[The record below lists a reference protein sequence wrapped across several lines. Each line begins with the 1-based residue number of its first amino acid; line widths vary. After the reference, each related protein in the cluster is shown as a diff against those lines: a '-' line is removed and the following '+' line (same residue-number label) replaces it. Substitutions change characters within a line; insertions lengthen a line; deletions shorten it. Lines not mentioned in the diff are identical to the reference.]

1 MGSVFSDFAYLL
13 TILLDLI
20 GLVLILE
27 CLFYFVPGASLNR
40 IRKALFY
47 LTFPV
52 LSWSDRFFS
61 VRVGLFN
68 SRGLLTALLLWS
80 IIYLGMP
87 WLILLSYSLR
97 G

>member
-1 MGSVFSDFAYLL
+1 MISIFSDFVYLL
-13 TILLDLI
+13 VVLLDLI
-20 GLVLILE
+20 GLILVLE
-27 CLFYFVPGASLNR
+27 CFFYFVPIASLNWA
-40 IRKALFY
+40 RKVFFY

-61 VRVGLFN
+61 VRMGLFN

-80 IIYLGMP
+80 ISYFGMP